1 MADDTAVADETEAVS
16 APDTAALAVIRVPDN
31 IDFAMNAAFKELA
44 FGNFTFRNVNGKLD
58 IDEGKVDMKNLSL
71 ETMGG
76 KVVVNGFYK
85 APAEVQPEFNASLK
99 LSDIVFAQAYKE
111 LGVVQKMAP
120 IFGGITGAFSGEM
133 KINTKLDE
141 TMSPELHSL
150 EGSGLLTTKD
160 VSLDGVTV
168 IQQVADILKK
178 PELKKTSV
186 KDVRVEFTIRDGR
199 VITKPFDVKLGDCR
213 MNVSGSTGLDQTI
226 DYVGKIT
233 IPESLGGVSRL
244 GTVDMT
250 IEGKFNSPK
259 VKVDLES
266 LAKNAAKEATKD
278 AVGKLLGVDV
288 ENVVKGDTTMT
299 KEEKKKEAAKQI
311 FKAAKGL
318 FK

>member
-1 MADDTAVADETEAVS
+1 
-16 APDTAALAVIRVPDN
+16 
-31 IDFAMNAAFKELA
+31 
-44 FGNFTFRNVNGKLD
+44 
-58 IDEGKVDMKNLSL
+58 
-71 ETMGG
+71 
-76 KVVVNGFYK
+76 
-85 APAEVQPEFNASLK
+85 
-99 LSDIVFAQAYKE
+99 
-111 LGVVQKMAP
+111 
-120 IFGGITGAFSGEM
+120 
-133 KINTKLDE
+133 
-141 TMSPELHSL
+141 
-150 EGSGLLTTKD
+150 
-160 VSLDGVTV
+160 
-168 IQQVADILKK
+168 
-178 PELKKTSV
+178 
-186 KDVRVEFTIRDGR
+186 
-199 VITKPFDVKLGDCR
+199 

-288 ENVVKGDTTMT
+288 ENVVKGDTAMT